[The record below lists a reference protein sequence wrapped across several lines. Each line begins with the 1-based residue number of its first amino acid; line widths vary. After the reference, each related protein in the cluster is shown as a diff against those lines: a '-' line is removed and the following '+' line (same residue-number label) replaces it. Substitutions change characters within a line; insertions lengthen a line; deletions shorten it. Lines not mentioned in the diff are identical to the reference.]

1 MRGPSRA
8 ALAEA
13 RQRLSEAVTSA
24 AGARTLGEELFAI
37 LGVLDEEA
45 GLRRA
50 LSDSSRPVQARAE
63 LARRL
68 FGDQVSE
75 ATLGLF
81 TSMCESRWST
91 AADLASAVEEIAVTA
106 FAAAA
111 ERGRHLDDL
120 EDQLFRFGRV
130 VMSAPELRTVLSDPT
145 IPAQYKRQLLDT
157 LLEGKVTADSLAL
170 IGEAAEHTRGR
181 SVDMTLDRYAQWTAQ
196 WRQRLIAVARVA
208 LPLTERQRGRLIAAL
223 EGLYGHEI
231 HLDVIVDPRVE
242 GGISVQIGDEF
253 IDGSVASRLGA
264 LRRRLAA
271 R

>member
-50 LSDSSRPVQARAE
+50 LSDNSRPVRARDE

-68 FGDQVSE
+68 FGDQVSDE
-75 ATLGLF
+75 TLSLF
-81 TSMCESRWST
+81 TSMCESRWSS

-111 ERGRHLDDL
+111 ERARHLDDL

-130 VMSAPELRTVLSDPT
+130 VMGSPELRTVLSNLT
-145 IPAQYKRQLLDT
+145 IPAQYKRQMLDS
-157 LLEGKVTADSLAL
+157 LLEGKVTADARQL
-170 IGEAAEHTRGR
+170 IGEAAEHPRGR
-181 SVDMTLDRYAQWTAQ
+181 GVDMTLDHYAQWTAQ

-208 LPLTERQRGRLIAAL
+208 LPLTDRQRERLIAAL
-223 EGLYGHEI
+223 ESAYGHEV

-253 IDGSVASRLGA
+253 IDGSVASRLAA

-271 R
+271 

>member
-8 ALAEA
+8 ALAAA
-13 RQRLSEAVTSA
+13 RQRLADAVTSA
-24 AGARTLGEELFAI
+24 AVARTLGGELFAI
-37 LGVLDEEA
+37 LGVLDKQP

-50 LSDSSRPVQARAE
+50 LTDGSRRAQDRAG
-63 LARRL
+63 LARTLLR
-68 FGDQVSE
+68 DQVSD
-75 ATLGLF
+75 ATLALF
-81 TSMCESRWST
+81 TSMCEARWSR
-91 AADLASAVEEIAVTA
+91 AADLADAVEEIAVTA

-111 ERGRHLDDL
+111 ERARHLDDL

-130 VMSAPELRTVLSDPT
+130 VMTAPELRAVLSDLT

-157 LLEGKVTADSLAL
+157 LLEGKVTADAREL
-170 IGEAAEHTRGR
+170 IEEAAEHPRGR
-181 SVDMTLDRYAQWTAQ
+181 SVDMTLDHYAQWTAQ

-208 LPLTERQRGRLIAAL
+208 IPLTGRQRERLIAAL
-223 EGLYGHEI
+223 ENAYGHEV

-253 IDGSVASRLGA
+253 IDGSVATRLAA

-271 R
+271 

>member
-13 RQRLSEAVTSA
+13 RHRLSEAVTSA
-24 AGARTLGEELFAI
+24 AVARTLGEELFAI
-37 LGVLDEEA
+37 LGVLDEQA
-45 GLRRA
+45 ALRRA
-50 LSDSSRPVQARAE
+50 LSDGSRPTRARAE
-63 LARRL
+63 LARTL
-68 FGDQVSE
+68 FGGQVSE

-81 TSMCESRWST
+81 TSMCESRWSSP
-91 AADLASAVEEIAVTA
+91 ADLASAVEEIAVTA

-111 ERGRHLDDL
+111 ERARHLDDL

-130 VMSAPELRTVLSDPT
+130 VMSSPELRTVLSNLT

-157 LLEGKVTADSLAL
+157 LLEGKVTADSRAL
-170 IGEAAEHTRGR
+170 IGEAAEHLRGR
-181 SVDMTLDRYAQWTAQ
+181 SMDMTLDHYAQWAAQ
-196 WRQRLIAVARVA
+196 WRERLIAVARVA
-208 LPLTERQRGRLIAAL
+208 IPLTDRQRERLIAAL
-223 EGLYGHEI
+223 EGVYGHEV
-231 HLDVIVDPRVE
+231 HLDVILDPRVE

-271 R
+271 

>member
-1 MRGPSRA
+1 
-8 ALAEA
+8 
-13 RQRLSEAVTSA
+13 VTSA
-24 AGARTLGEELFAI
+24 AVARTLGEELFAI

-50 LSDSSRPVQARAE
+50 LSDSSRPVEARAE

-68 FGDQVSE
+68 FGDQVSD
-75 ATLGLF
+75 ATLSLF
-81 TSMCESRWST
+81 TSMCESRWSSS
-91 AADLASAVEEIAVTA
+91 ADLASAVEEIAVTA

-111 ERGRHLDDL
+111 ERARHLDDL

-130 VMSAPELRTVLSDPT
+130 VMSAPELRTDLT

-157 LLEGKVTADSLAL
+157 LLEGKVTADSRAL

-208 LPLTERQRGRLIAAL
+208 IALTERQRGRLIAAL
-223 EGLYGHEI
+223 EGVYGHEI

>member
-13 RQRLSEAVTSA
+13 RHQLSEAVTSA
-24 AGARTLGEELFAI
+24 DIARTLGEELFAI

-50 LSDSSRPVQARAE
+50 LTDSSRATRARTD

-68 FGDQVSE
+68 FRAQVSD
-75 ATLGLF
+75 ATLSLF
-81 TSMCESRWST
+81 TSMCKSRWSSP
-91 AADLASAVEEIAVTA
+91 ADLSSAVEEVAVTA

-111 ERGRHLDDL
+111 ERARHLDDL

-130 VMSAPELRTVLSDPT
+130 VVSSPELRTVLSNLT
-145 IPAQYKRQLLDT
+145 IPAHYKRQLLDT
-157 LLEGKVTADSLAL
+157 LLEGKVTADSRVL
-170 IGEAAEHTRGR
+170 IGEAAEHPRGR
-181 SVDMTLDRYAQWTAQ
+181 SVDMTLDHYAQWVAQ
-196 WRQRLIAVARVA
+196 WRERLIAVARVA
-208 LPLTERQRGRLIAAL
+208 VPLSDRQRERLIAAL
-223 EGLYGHEI
+223 EGVYGHEV

-271 R
+271 

>member
-1 MRGPSRA
+1 
-8 ALAEA
+8 
-13 RQRLSEAVTSA
+13 VTSA
-24 AGARTLGEELFAI
+24 AAARTLGEELFAI

-50 LSDSSRPVQARAE
+50 LSDSSRPVEARAE

-68 FGDQVSE
+68 FGDQVSD
-75 ATLGLF
+75 ATLSLF
-81 TSMCESRWST
+81 TSMCESRWSSS
-91 AADLASAVEEIAVTA
+91 ADLASAVEEIAVTA

-111 ERGRHLDDL
+111 ERARHLDDL

-130 VMSAPELRTVLSDPT
+130 VMSVPELRTVLSNLT

-157 LLEGKVTADSLAL
+157 LLEGKVTADSRAL

-208 LPLTERQRGRLIAAL
+208 IALTERQRGRLIAAL
-223 EGLYGHEI
+223 EGVYGHEI

-271 R
+271 